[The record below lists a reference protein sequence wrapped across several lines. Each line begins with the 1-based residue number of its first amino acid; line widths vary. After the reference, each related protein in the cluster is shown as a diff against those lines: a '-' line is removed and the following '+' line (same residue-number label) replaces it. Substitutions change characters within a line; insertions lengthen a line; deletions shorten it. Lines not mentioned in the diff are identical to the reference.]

1 MDQYRGG
8 IYSETYATDKQ
19 NMSTFFFV
27 CGVVE
32 RNTFFLMYFGTSPEF
47 SSNCLCPFLESTL
60 VGLGFVVTA
69 VVVFV
74 KSLFV

>member
-74 KSLFV
+74 KSLLV